1 MKKQAERVDIKQR
14 IDSLIL
20 LMNSPVRQKNKCLV
34 I

>member
-1 MKKQAERVDIKQR
+1 MKKQAERVDVEP

-20 LMNSPVRQKNKCLV
+20 LMNAPARQKNKCLV